1 MGLIINGGTTITSGI
16 TLKSISN
23 GGGGIFIPTGSPSAY
38 FGGAADFEMGVW
50 NPSDPANV
58 VDITGNNHSMNF
70 NNQSYSGN
78 VNYAHFLNN
87 SAQANDLTWPAMPS
101 ANLAVMGWFAFASF
115 GATTSVVSQN
125 SGTGGWALRLDSAGS
140 EVNLVKYNT
149 LDQKISLGTT
159 LSTNTWH
166 FIGVA
171 QQGQAMYF
179 VVDGTTYML
188 SGSSTPFNNDS
199 GTPVRLQYDPYT
211 GGNQGVEM
219 WMRDVKIVSS
229 IGLTNTELLG
239 VFNSTKANYG
249 Y

>member
-23 GGGGIFIPTGSPSAY
+23 GGGGIFTPTGTPSAY
-38 FGGAADFEMGVW
+38 FGGAADFEMGGW
-50 NPSDPANV
+50 NSGDPTSV
-58 VDITGNNHSMNF
+58 LDLTGNNHNMSL
-70 NNQSYSGN
+70 NNSGYSGN
-78 VNYAHFLNN
+78 PHYYHFLNN
-87 SAQANDLTWPAMPS
+87 SAQANDFNWPAMPS

-115 GATTSVVSQN
+115 GGSTSVVSQN
-125 SGTGGWALRLDSAGS
+125 NGNLGWALRVDGTGS
-140 EVNLVKYNT
+140 EINLVKYNN
-149 LDQKISLGTT
+149 LDQIISLGTT
-159 LSTNTWH
+159 LSTNSWH

-199 GTPVRLQYDPYT
+199 GAPVRLQYDPYG

-229 IGLTNTELLG
+229 IGLTSSDLLG